1 MYGSQGQEKEFSRPK
16 SKTKLEKDK
25 ENMKKQKTKLVE
37 KEITEISLSSSKTD
51 DEKELLTELTESES
65 NSSSN
70 WITESELTVSGS
82 GQQTVSESDDSQV
95 VVINESDDSQVV
107 VIPSASSEE
116 DSNRKSK
123 EGGIVAPA
131 RREKSSKEVRNK
143 NERPRGN
150 IPSSTAARPYLRS
163 HSGSWR
169 NLRKPRQSKLDK
181 ICPTLPS
188 EEPFQVSLAP
198 SGGSREKEGGRTRD
212 GRGVQAQVVELPRIS
227 DSQDNGEPSSPPP
240 APAGSTSSSSLPAPP
255 ASGRIS
261 RSIENVISK
270 LDRRSMSVLPHIGKT
285 PSEGK
290 AYLIWPEEICFYK
303 IVPAEEE
310 RRPSVS
316 SRASSADRS
325 AEKRTI
331 SMTFPYTPLRY
342 RDLTITLQSSD
353 QPEIRTELTTNYTIL

>member
-1 MYGSQGQEKEFSRPK
+1 MYGNQGLEKEVSRPR

-25 ENMKKQKTKLVE
+25 ENMKKQKTSLE
-37 KEITEISLSSSKTD
+37 KEILTDIISLSSSKTD
-51 DEKELLTELTESES
+51 DEKELLTELTESET

-82 GQQTVSESDDSQV
+82 AQQTVSESDDSQV

-107 VIPSASSEE
+107 IVPSSEE
-116 DSNRKSK
+116 DSTRKPRPGGNNRK
-123 EGGIVAPA
+123 
-131 RREKSSKEVRNK
+131 EKSPKEKNK

-169 NLRKPRQSKLDK
+169 NLRKQRGSKIDK
-181 ICPTLPS
+181 ISPTLPS
-188 EEPFQVSLAP
+188 EEPFQANLAA
-198 SGGSREKEGGRTRD
+198 SAGREKEGGRTRE
-212 GRGVQAQVVELPRIS
+212 GRGGGQAQVVELPRIS
-227 DSQDNGEPSSPPP
+227 DCQDPGEENSPPP
-240 APAGSTSSSSLPAPP
+240 PPPAVSSSSLPAPP

-285 PSEGK
+285 PSEG
-290 AYLIWPEEICFYK
+290 
-303 IVPAEEE
+303 PALSSRSWFSVLKYFLSEEE

-342 RDLTITLQSSD
+342 RVHRPQ
-353 QPEIRTELTTNYTIL
+353 

>member
-1 MYGSQGQEKEFSRPK
+1 MAKTEGRLLKLFLQLNKYMAKTFRKYEPIAEEDEETFGSQVQEKEISRPK

-25 ENMKKQKTKLVE
+25 ENIKKQKTKL
-37 KEITEISLSSSKTD
+37 EIEMTEISLSSSKTD

-65 NSSSN
+65 NSSN

-107 VIPSASSEE
+107 IIPSSEE
-116 DSNRKSK
+116 DSNKK
-123 EGGIVAPA
+123 PKLGGNISGKK
-131 RREKSSKEVRNK
+131 EKSPKEKNK

-169 NLRKPRQSKLDK
+169 NLRKQRQSKIDK
-181 ICPTLPS
+181 ISPSLPS
-188 EEPFQVSLAP
+188 EEPFQANLAAS
-198 SGGSREKEGGRTRD
+198 SGLREKEGGRTRE
-212 GRGVQAQVVELPRIS
+212 GRVGPAQVVELPRIS
-227 DSQDNGEPSSPPP
+227 DCQDNGETSSSPPP
-240 APAGSTSSSSLPAPP
+240 AA
-255 ASGRIS
+255 GRIS

-290 AYLIWPEEICFYK
+290 QAGRCFC
-303 IVPAEEE
+303 
-310 RRPSVS
+310 
-316 SRASSADRS
+316 
-325 AEKRTI
+325 
-331 SMTFPYTPLRY
+331 F
-342 RDLTITLQSSD
+342 
-353 QPEIRTELTTNYTIL
+353 